1 VTVPDGRPPRAPGA
15 RRPAGHPPRREY
27 LAVLLLGAAG
37 AALVLLAVRQGWA
50 RVLTIEP
57 RPLPATS
64 VSVRGQDLVPAAGA
78 LGLAAL
84 AGLAA
89 VIATRR
95 TARRA
100 VGGLLVLFGVGIIL
114 AVSLPVTTAQVR
126 SAAASAAPSGAGG
139 AASTVGSTA
148 GSGGTGVAGLS
159 LASHVT
165 LGGAPWRWVV
175 LLGGLAVLAAGLLA
189 AWRGA
194 SWPVMSSRYDQPA
207 GPQGAAAAPATD
219 PAALWE
225 SLSQGID
232 PTEPGPAGAQSG
244 AQPGDQAR
252 DQAGDQA
259 GHRGQPQAAAGHQ
272 RGQQPAAPRDDRLN
286 GGLS

>member
-1 VTVPDGRPPRAPGA
+1 MTVPRGPQPPAASPPTARRAAGRPA
-15 RRPAGHPPRREY
+15 RREY
-27 LAVLLLGAAG
+27 LAVLLLGALG
-37 AALVLLAVRQGWA
+37 AALVLIAVRQGWA
-50 RVLTIEP
+50 RVVTIEP

-89 VIATRR
+89 LIATRR
-95 TARRA
+95 MARRV
-100 VGGLLVLFGVGIIL
+100 VGGLLALFGVGIIL

-126 SAAASAAPSGAGG
+126 AAAASAVPAGTGG
-139 AASTVGSTA
+139 AASTVENGTGA
-148 GSGGTGVAGLS
+148 GSAGVAGIS

-165 LGGAPWRWVV
+165 LAGAPWRWVV
-175 LLGGLAVLAAGLLA
+175 LLGGLAVLTAGLLA

-194 SWPVMSSRYDQPA
+194 RWPVMSSRYDQPA
-207 GPQGAAAAPATD
+207 GPPGAAAAPATD
-219 PAALWE
+219 PAAVWE

-232 PTEPGPAGAQSG
+232 PTEPGPAGGAQAGTQSG
-244 AQPGDQAR
+244 

-259 GHRGQPQAAAGHQ
+259 GDHGRPQAAAGHQ
-272 RGQQPAAPRDDRLN
+272 GGQAPAAPEDGRLN

>member
-1 VTVPDGRPPRAPGA
+1 M
-15 RRPAGHPPRREY
+15 
-27 LAVLLLGAAG
+27 LLLGAVG

-100 VGGLLVLFGVGIIL
+100 VGGLLTLFGVGIIL

-126 SAAASAAPSGAGG
+126 SAAAGAVPSGAGG

-148 GSGGTGVAGLS
+148 GPGGTGVAGLS

-165 LGGAPWRWVV
+165 LAGAPWRWVV

-194 SWPVMSSRYDQPA
+194 RWPVMSSRYDQPA
-207 GPQGAAAAPATD
+207 GPRGAAAAPATD
-219 PAALWE
+219 PAAVWE

-232 PTEPGPAGAQSG
+232 PTEPGAGGAQAGTQSG
-244 AQPGDQAR
+244 

-259 GHRGQPQAAAGHQ
+259 GDQGRPQAAAGHQ
-272 RGQQPAAPRDDRLN
+272 GGQPPAAPRDGRLN

>member
-1 VTVPDGRPPRAPGA
+1 MTVPDGRQAGAARAPGA
-15 RRPAGHPPRREY
+15 RRAAGRPPRREY
-27 LAVLLLGAAG
+27 LAVLLLGAVG

-100 VGGLLVLFGVGIIL
+100 VGGLLTLFGVGIIL

-126 SAAASAAPSGAGG
+126 SAAAGAVPSGAGG

-148 GSGGTGVAGLS
+148 GPGGTGVVGLS

-165 LGGAPWRWVV
+165 LAGAPWRWVV
-175 LLGGLAVLAAGLLA
+175 LLGGLAVLTAGLLA

-194 SWPVMSSRYDQPA
+194 RWPVMSSRYDQPA
-207 GPQGAAAAPATD
+207 GPPGAAAAPATD
-219 PAALWE
+219 PAAVWE

-232 PTEPGPAGAQSG
+232 PTEPGPAGGAQAGTQSG
-244 AQPGDQAR
+244 

-259 GHRGQPQAAAGHQ
+259 GDQGRPQAAAGHQ
-272 RGQQPAAPRDDRLN
+272 GGQQPAAPTDGRLN

>member
-1 VTVPDGRPPRAPGA
+1 MTVPGAQPSPAARGPGA
-15 RRPAGHPPRREY
+15 RQQAGRPARREY
-27 LAVLLLGAAG
+27 LAVLLLGALG

-89 VIATRR
+89 LIATRR
-95 TARRA
+95 TARRV
-100 VGGLLVLFGVGIIL
+100 VGGLLALFGAGIVL

-126 SAAASAAPSGAGG
+126 SAVAGAAPAGAGG
-139 AASTVGSTA
+139 AASTVGGAA
-148 GSGGTGVAGLS
+148 GPGGAGVAGLT

-165 LGGAPWRWVV
+165 LAGAPWRWVV

-194 SWPVMSSRYDQPA
+194 GWPVMSSRYDQPA
-207 GPQGAAAAPATD
+207 GPRPAAAAPATD

-232 PTEPGPAGAQSG
+232 PTGPGPADEQTGNQ
-244 AQPGDQAR
+244 
-252 DQAGDQA
+252 
-259 GHRGQPQAAAGHQ
+259 GQL
-272 RGQQPAAPRDDRLN
+272 RPAAPRDGGLN

>member
-1 VTVPDGRPPRAPGA
+1 VTVPDGRPARAA
-15 RRPAGHPPRREY
+15 RTPSARQAAGRPPRRQY
-27 LAVLLLGAAG
+27 LAVLLLGAVG

-100 VGGLLVLFGVGIIL
+100 VGGLLTLFGVGIIL

-126 SAAASAAPSGAGG
+126 SAAAGAVPSGAGG
-139 AASTVGSTA
+139 AASTVGST

-165 LGGAPWRWVV
+165 LAGAPWRWVV
-175 LLGGLAVLAAGLLA
+175 LLGGLAVLTAGLLA

-194 SWPVMSSRYDQPA
+194 RWPVMSSRYDQPA
-207 GPQGAAAAPATD
+207 GPRGAAAAPATD
-219 PAALWE
+219 PAAVWE

-232 PTEPGPAGAQSG
+232 PTEPGPAGGAQAGTQSG
-244 AQPGDQAR
+244 DEAG
-252 DQAGDQA
+252 DQAGDQ
-259 GHRGQPQAAAGHQ
+259 GRPQAAAGHQ
-272 RGQQPAAPRDDRLN
+272 GGQQPAAPGDGRLN

>member
-1 VTVPDGRPPRAPGA
+1 MTVPDGRPARAARAPGA
-15 RRPAGHPPRREY
+15 RQAAGRPPRREY
-27 LAVLLLGAAG
+27 LAVLLLGAVG

-100 VGGLLVLFGVGIIL
+100 VGGLLTLFGVGIIL

-126 SAAASAAPSGAGG
+126 SAAAGAVPSGAGG
-139 AASTVGSTA
+139 AASTVGST
-148 GSGGTGVAGLS
+148 GPGGTGVAGLS

-165 LGGAPWRWVV
+165 LAGAPWRWVV
-175 LLGGLAVLAAGLLA
+175 LLGGLAVLTAGLLA

-194 SWPVMSSRYDQPA
+194 RWPVMSSRYDQPA
-207 GPQGAAAAPATD
+207 GPRGAAAAPATD
-219 PAALWE
+219 PAAVWE

-232 PTEPGPAGAQSG
+232 PTEPGPAGGAQAGTQSG
-244 AQPGDQAR
+244 

-259 GHRGQPQAAAGHQ
+259 GDQGRPQAAAGRQ
-272 RGQQPAAPRDDRLN
+272 GGQAPAAPGDGRLN

>member
-1 VTVPDGRPPRAPGA
+1 MTVPDGRPARAAPGA
-15 RRPAGHPPRREY
+15 RRAAGRPPRREY
-27 LAVLLLGAAG
+27 LAVLLLGAVG

-100 VGGLLVLFGVGIIL
+100 VGGLLTLFGVGIIL

-126 SAAASAAPSGAGG
+126 SAAAGAVPSGAGG
-139 AASTVGSTA
+139 AASTVGST

-165 LGGAPWRWVV
+165 LAGAPWRWVV
-175 LLGGLAVLAAGLLA
+175 LLGGLAVLTAGLLA

-194 SWPVMSSRYDQPA
+194 RWPVMSSRYDQPA
-207 GPQGAAAAPATD
+207 GPRGAAAAPATD
-219 PAALWE
+219 PAAVWE

-232 PTEPGPAGAQSG
+232 PTEPGPAGGAQAGTQSG
-244 AQPGDQAR
+244 DEAG
-252 DQAGDQA
+252 DQAGDQ
-259 GHRGQPQAAAGHQ
+259 GRPQAAAGHQ
-272 RGQQPAAPRDDRLN
+272 GGQQPAAPGDGRLN

>member
-1 VTVPDGRPPRAPGA
+1 MTVPDGRQAGAARAPGA
-15 RRPAGHPPRREY
+15 RRAAGRPPRREY
-27 LAVLLLGAAG
+27 LAVLLLGAVG

-100 VGGLLVLFGVGIIL
+100 VGGLLTLFGVGIIL

-126 SAAASAAPSGAGG
+126 SAAAGAVPSGAGG

-148 GSGGTGVAGLS
+148 GPGGTGVAGLS

-165 LGGAPWRWVV
+165 LAGAPWRWVV
-175 LLGGLAVLAAGLLA
+175 LLGGLAVLTAGLLA

-194 SWPVMSSRYDQPA
+194 RWPVMSSRYDQPA
-207 GPQGAAAAPATD
+207 GPPGAAAAPATD
-219 PAALWE
+219 PAAVWE

-232 PTEPGPAGAQSG
+232 PTEPGPAGGAQAGTQSG
-244 AQPGDQAR
+244 

-259 GHRGQPQAAAGHQ
+259 GDQGRPQAAVGHQ
-272 RGQQPAAPRDDRLN
+272 GGQQPAAPTDGRLN

>member
-1 VTVPDGRPPRAPGA
+1 VTVPDGRPARAA
-15 RRPAGHPPRREY
+15 RTPSARQAAGRPPRREY
-27 LAVLLLGAAG
+27 LAVLLLGAVG

-100 VGGLLVLFGVGIIL
+100 VGGLLTLFGVGIIL

-126 SAAASAAPSGAGG
+126 SAAAGAVPSGAGG
-139 AASTVGSTA
+139 AASTVGST

-165 LGGAPWRWVV
+165 LAGAPWRWVV
-175 LLGGLAVLAAGLLA
+175 LLGGLAVLTAGLLA

-194 SWPVMSSRYDQPA
+194 RWPVMSSRYDQPA
-207 GPQGAAAAPATD
+207 GPRGAAAAPATD
-219 PAALWE
+219 PAAVWE

-232 PTEPGPAGAQSG
+232 PTEPGPAGGAQAGTQSG
-244 AQPGDQAR
+244 
-252 DQAGDQA
+252 
-259 GHRGQPQAAAGHQ
+259 AAAGHQ
-272 RGQQPAAPRDDRLN
+272 GGQQPAAPGDGRLN